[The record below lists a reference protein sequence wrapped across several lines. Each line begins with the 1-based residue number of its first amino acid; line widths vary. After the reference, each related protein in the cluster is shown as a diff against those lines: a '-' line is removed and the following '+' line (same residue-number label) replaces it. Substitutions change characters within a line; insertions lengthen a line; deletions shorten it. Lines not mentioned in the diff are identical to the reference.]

1 MGGDWDEDE
10 PTVDSDLGP
19 LFRAQQGRAAE
30 LEQVE
35 GPGAPRRHRLDRV
48 YLVFGRSADA
58 EVRLDSAEVSRRHMA
73 LERRGEEYRCEDL
86 ESRNGIYLNGVKIHS
101 AVLREGDALQLG
113 NVVFI
118 YHEGR

>member
-19 LFRAQQGRAAE
+19 LFREQQGRAAE

-35 GPGAPRRHRLDRV
+35 GPGAPQRYRLDRV
-48 YLVFGRSADA
+48 YVVIGRAADA
-58 EVRLDSAEVSRRHMA
+58 EVRLDSAEVSRRHLA
-73 LERRGEEYRCEDL
+73 LERRGKEYRCEDL
-86 ESRNGIYLNGVKIHS
+86 ESRNGIYLNGIKIHS

-113 NVVFI
+113 NVMFI